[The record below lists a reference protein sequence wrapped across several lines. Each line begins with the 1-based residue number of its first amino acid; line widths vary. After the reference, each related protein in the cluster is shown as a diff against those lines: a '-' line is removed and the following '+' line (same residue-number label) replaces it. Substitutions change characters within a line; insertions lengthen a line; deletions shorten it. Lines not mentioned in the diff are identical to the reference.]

1 MGNLSNG
8 KYAYMISDRSG
19 QRFPYQEM
27 VQEWNGSWVHITEYE
42 PKHPQLEPKPHQADP
57 EGLQYAHPDRQE
69 PPVIIELTPNPFTT
83 IKYAGLT
90 YINVY
95 SEDHGRSTGNV
106 VRFRGP
112 PEVLIPGTPTR
123 ETSFELVPSFDGV
136 TDISNANGF
145 TITVGKIDSSGIVG
159 DPLNY
164 FYFLSTSTATTGNVS
179 GGGAQCSAG
188 PVTIQ
193 A

>member
-1 MGNLSNG
+1 MSYARG
-8 KYAYMISDRSG
+8 KRSLAISDRSG
-19 QRFPYQEM
+19 AQFPYREM
-27 VQEWNGSWVHITEYE
+27 RKEWNGSIVHFTEYE
-42 PKHPQLEPKPHQADP
+42 PKHPQLEPKPHNADP

-83 IKYAGLT
+83 IKYAGNT

-95 SEDHGRSTGNV
+95 SQDHGRSTGNV

-123 ETSFELVPSFDGV
+123 ETSFELVPFFDGV

-145 TITVGKIDSSGIVG
+145 TITVGKINSSGIVG

-188 PVTIQ
+188 PVTLQ

>member
-1 MGNLSNG
+1 ML
-8 KYAYMISDRSG
+8 
-19 QRFPYQEM
+19 
-27 VQEWNGSWVHITEYE
+27 QEWNGSWVHISEYE
-42 PKHPQLEPKPHQADP
+42 KKHPQLEPKPHQADP

-83 IKYAGLT
+83 IKYAGST

-95 SEDHGRSTGNV
+95 SQDHGRSTGNV

-112 PEVLIPGTPTR
+112 PEVVIPGTPTR
-123 ETSFELVPSFDGV
+123 ETSFELVPSFDNV

-145 TITVGKIDSSGIVG
+145 TITVGKIDSSGIVS
-159 DPLNY
+159 DTLNY
-164 FYFLSTSTATTGNVS
+164 FYFRSTSIATTGNVS

-188 PVTIQ
+188 PVTLQ

>member
-1 MGNLSNG
+1 
-8 KYAYMISDRSG
+8 MISDRSG

-27 VQEWNGSWVHITEYE
+27 VQEWNGSWVHISEYE
-42 PKHPQLEPKPHQADP
+42 KKHPQLEPKPHQADP

-83 IKYAGLT
+83 IKYAGST

-112 PEVLIPGTPTR
+112 PEVVIPGTPAR

-145 TITVGKIDSSGIVG
+145 TITVGKIDSFGIVG

-164 FYFLSTSTATTGNVS
+164 FFFQSTDTATTGNVS

-188 PVTIQ
+188 PVTLK

>member
-1 MGNLSNG
+1 
-8 KYAYMISDRSG
+8 MISDRSG

-27 VQEWNGSWVHITEYE
+27 VQEWNGSWVHTSEYE

-83 IKYAGLT
+83 IKYAGST

-95 SEDHGRSTGNV
+95 SQDHGRSTGNV

-112 PEVLIPGTPTR
+112 PEVVIPGTPTR
-123 ETSFELVPSFDGV
+123 ETSFELVPSFDNV

-145 TITVGKIDSSGIVG
+145 TITVGKIDSSGIVS
-159 DPLNY
+159 DTLNY
-164 FYFLSTSTATTGNVS
+164 FYFRSTSTATTGNVS

-188 PVTIQ
+188 PVTLQ

>member
-1 MGNLSNG
+1 
-8 KYAYMISDRSG
+8 
-19 QRFPYQEM
+19 M

-42 PKHPQLEPKPHQADP
+42 PKHPQLEPKPHNADP

-83 IKYAGLT
+83 IKYAGNT

-95 SEDHGRSTGNV
+95 SQDHGRSTGNV

-123 ETSFELVPSFDGV
+123 ETSFELVPFFDGV
-136 TDISNANGF
+136 TDISRSQGF
-145 TITVGKIDSSGIVG
+145 TITVGKINSVGIVG
-159 DPLNY
+159 DTLNY
-164 FYFLSTSTATTGNVS
+164 FYFQSTDTATTGNVS

-188 PVTIQ
+188 PVTLQ

>member
-27 VQEWNGSWVHITEYE
+27 VQEWNGSWVHISEYE

-83 IKYAGLT
+83 IKYAGST

-95 SEDHGRSTGNV
+95 SQDHGRSTGNV

-112 PEVLIPGTPTR
+112 PEVVISGTPTR

-145 TITVGKIDSSGIVG
+145 TITVGKIDSSGIVS
-159 DPLNY
+159 DTLNY
-164 FYFLSTSTATTGNVS
+164 FYFRSTDTATTGNVS

-188 PVTIQ
+188 PVTLQ

>member
-27 VQEWNGSWVHITEYE
+27 LQEWNGSWVHISEYE

-83 IKYAGLT
+83 IKYAGST

-95 SEDHGRSTGNV
+95 SQDHGRSTGNI

-112 PEVLIPGTPTR
+112 TNDTGF
-123 ETSFELVPSFDGV
+123 TSVQSFDNV

-188 PVTIQ
+188 PVTLQ

>member
-1 MGNLSNG
+1 MGNLSRG

-19 QRFPYQEM
+19 QRFPYTEM

-42 PKHPQLEPKPHQADP
+42 PKHPQLEPKPHNADP
-57 EGLQYAHPDRQE
+57 EGLQYAHPDRIE

-83 IKYAGLT
+83 IKYAGST

-112 PEVLIPGTPTR
+112 PEVLIPGTPAR
-123 ETSFELVPSFDGV
+123 ETSFRDVPSFDNV

-145 TITVGKIDSSGIVG
+145 RPIELFLFLKYKYSNNRKRIWWWSRMFCRSSYITGLI
-159 DPLNY
+159 
-164 FYFLSTSTATTGNVS
+164 
-179 GGGAQCSAG
+179 
-188 PVTIQ
+188 
-193 A
+193 

>member
-1 MGNLSNG
+1 
-8 KYAYMISDRSG
+8 MISDRSG

-27 VQEWNGSWVHITEYE
+27 VQEWNGSWVHVSEYE
-42 PKHPQLEPKPHQADP
+42 AKQPQLEPKPTTADP
-57 EGLQYAHPDRQE
+57 QGLRYAHPDREE
-69 PPVIIELTPNPFTT
+69 PPVLIPLIPDPFSTV
-83 IKYAGLT
+83 IYAGST

-95 SEDHGRSTGNV
+95 SEDHGRSTGNI

-112 PEVLIPGTPTR
+112 PQVNIIGTPSR
-123 ETSFELVPSFDGV
+123 EDSFDDVPSFDGV

-145 TITVGKIDSSGIVG
+145 TITVGKIDSSGIVS
-159 DPLNY
+159 DSLNY
-164 FYFLSTSTATTGNVS
+164 FYFLSTSTATTGNIA

-188 PVTIQ
+188 PVTLQ